1 MNLYFGV
8 TIAPYAVDFC
18 NALHERFH
26 CRIFHRETDVADLA
40 FDPSEVQ
47 KACRFPFERYPSG
60 LGFRAFRMLSRLVKE
75 EKPEY
80 VFTSEFSLTTLRFL
94 LIRLLTRQRFRIISV
109 CDDSLDMIL
118 GNDFSRLHRA
128 ARHHVPR
135 LVDNLILAN
144 PDSQAWYREHFGKGL
159 LMPILSDER
168 RLREEF
174 EAALPLSRELR
185 RQYGL
190 ETRPVLLF
198 VGRLIPLK
206 NLPFLLEAAAGLDAT
221 LVFVGD
227 GPEEARLKA
236 IAAEKG
242 ITAHFV
248 GRKTG
253 EPLAAWFNLADLLV
267 LPSLQEAFGAVTGEA
282 LSAGCPVLVST
293 RAGSASLIRKGVNG
307 DTADPTD
314 QAAWHSALT
323 RFLPSR
329 PHGLD
334 SLRENLLPL
343 SFDACFTNLIQE
355 LLCKK

>member
-135 LVDNLILAN
+135 LVHNLLLAN

-168 RLREEF
+168 R
-174 EAALPLSRELR
+174 
-185 RQYGL
+185 
-190 ETRPVLLF
+190 
-198 VGRLIPLK
+198 
-206 NLPFLLEAAAGLDAT
+206 LLEAAAGLDAT